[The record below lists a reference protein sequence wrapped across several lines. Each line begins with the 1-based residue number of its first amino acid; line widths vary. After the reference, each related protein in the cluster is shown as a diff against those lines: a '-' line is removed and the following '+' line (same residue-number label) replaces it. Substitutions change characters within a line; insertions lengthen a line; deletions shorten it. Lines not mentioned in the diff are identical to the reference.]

1 MGEIGARGGQI
12 APSLSVAI
20 RVTIRK
26 LFSNWHFVSPTE
38 MRSLR
43 LLDSAARGVIGN
55 DPFLSACISRTTD
68 SLTDC
73 FHSAKLNIYETTRA
87 EDHSLLLVRGW
98 LWSTSHVAV
107 AIRSRCPVAR
117 SNTVVVVK
125 SILVLRPADIL
136 SCRPL
141 GHHPICQ
148 SRARPCLHSPVR
160 CVALEG
166 QTVQWSNGRQ
176 STCGQ
181 QIVLLDGRQV
191 ERCVVSRIDGKIKGP
206 LGNRRSVDFRL
217 LSAFKVETHNRRFP
231 PLDEREIILPPLRA
245 KICTPSC
252 SPTAVSRMLMCLV
265 TLVRLTAAV
274 LPTTASS
281 LPSV

>member
-1 MGEIGARGGQI
+1 
-12 APSLSVAI
+12 
-20 RVTIRK
+20 
-26 LFSNWHFVSPTE
+26 

-55 DPFLSACISRTTD
+55 DPFLSACISRTD

-98 LWSTSHVAV
+98 LWSTPHAAA
-107 AIRSRCPVAR
+107 AIRSWCPVAR

-125 SILVLRPADIL
+125 SILVLQPADIL

-181 QIVLLDGRQV
+181 QIVLLDGCQV
-191 ERCVVSRIDGKIKGP
+191 ERIACHCP
-206 LGNRRSVDFRL
+206 RSQ
-217 LSAFKVETHNRRFP
+217 
-231 PLDEREIILPPLRA
+231 REISSPHG
-245 KICTPSC
+245 PS
-252 SPTAVSRMLMCLV
+252 RGDK
-265 TLVRLTAAV
+265 V
-274 LPTTASS
+274 LE
-281 LPSV
+281 LE